1 MRLSADPYR
10 RPRSAMTPSDQIHFR
25 LLQAIEREPNV
36 SQRELARLLGVSK
49 GKTHYLL
56 AALVEKGL
64 LKMGNFGR
72 GDGKLGKVTYLLT
85 PEGVKSQ
92 AEMARNY
99 LARKEAEYEAL
110 WAEIKALRN
119 EGSGV
124 TTDVTLIPEQQEK

>member
-1 MRLSADPYR
+1 
-10 RPRSAMTPSDQIHFR
+10 MTPSEQIHFR
-25 LLQAIEREPNV
+25 LLHAIEQDPNV

-72 GDGKLGKVTYLLT
+72 TDGKLGKVSYLLT
-85 PEGVKSQ
+85 PDGVKSRT
-92 AEMARNY
+92 AMARNY

-110 WAEIKALRN
+110 WAEIKALRHD
-119 EGSGV
+119 GSE
-124 TTDVTLIPEQQEK
+124 IPASVPLVSESREK

>member
-1 MRLSADPYR
+1 
-10 RPRSAMTPSDQIHFR
+10 MTPSEQIHFR
-25 LLQAIEREPNV
+25 LLHAIERAPDI

-56 AALVEKGL
+56 AALVEKGQ

-72 GDGKLGKVTYLLT
+72 TDDKLGKISYLLT
-85 PEGVKSQ
+85 PDGIKSR
-92 AEMARNY
+92 AAMARNY

-119 EGSGV
+119 EGSERPV
-124 TTDVTLIPEQQEK
+124 SVTLASEQQEK

>member
-1 MRLSADPYR
+1 
-10 RPRSAMTPSDQIHFR
+10 MTPSEQIHSR
-25 LLQAIEREPNV
+25 LLHAIERAPDI

-56 AALVEKGL
+56 AALVEKGQ

-72 GDGKLGKVTYLLT
+72 TDDKLGKISYLLT
-85 PEGVKSQ
+85 PDGIKSR
-92 AEMARNY
+92 AAMARNY

-119 EGSGV
+119 EGSERPV
-124 TTDVTLIPEQQEK
+124 SVTLASEQQEK